1 MEKESSDLRSLKFSY
16 YISIITSFLTLVTF
30 SIAIC
35 TPPLSG
41 PFCQGDCFQYPYTDI
56 ISRFPRDYYWMFPA
70 ILVSFSYLIM
80 IFSIHHITPP
90 EKKIFSLTALGFA
103 LISTIILTLDYFV
116 QVSFIQPSLLAG
128 ETEGIAMLSQF
139 NPHGI
144 FIILEEMGFITMNI
158 SLFCLVP
165 VFSKTDKPGK
175 SVRLTLIISFA
186 LMLVSFIAITA
197 FFGMNREYRFEV
209 AIISITWIELIIA
222 GILFSFFF
230 KNSINKTGTE
240 LNPHDIKKIE
250 KD

>member
-1 MEKESSDLRSLKFSY
+1 MLKLLSDKRSLIFGFYVSAL
-16 YISIITSFLTLVTF
+16 TSALTLITF
-30 SIAIC
+30 CIAIC

-70 ILVSFSYLIM
+70 IFVSFSYLIM
-80 IFSIHHITPP
+80 MNSIHHSSPP
-90 EKKIFSLTALGFA
+90 EKKLFSLTALAFSV
-103 LISTIILTLDYFV
+103 LSTLILTLDYFV

-165 VFSKTDKPGK
+165 VFSESNKLEK
-175 SVRLTLIISFA
+175 SIRLTFIISFI
-186 LMLVSFIAITA
+186 LMLLSFLAITVS
-197 FFGMNREYRFEV
+197 FGMNREYRFEV
-209 AIISITWIELIIA
+209 VIISITWIELIIT
-222 GILFSFFF
+222 GILISILF
-230 KNSINKTGTE
+230 KRIINKS
-240 LNPHDIKKIE
+240 L
-250 KD
+250 